1 MEDTNGPEE
10 TKPQRYTHRLNYTK
24 DKIAL
29 KKHNIVS
36 QFLQNHNIYS
46 INTIKKYK
54 KSYDHI
60 MRPLPK

>member
-29 KKHNIVS
+29 KKHNILS

-46 INTIKKYK
+46 INIIKK
-54 KSYDHI
+54 
-60 MRPLPK
+60 